1 MYLVGNW
8 KMEGSR
14 AFAAAH
20 LREVARQMQ
29 VLHVAEYHTIIH
41 CPPFPWLCEA
51 TVATAGSALKIGA
64 QDCSHHTDHG
74 AYTGEVS
81 ARMLREVGCE
91 YVILGHSERRA
102 QHQENDAMIAKK
114 LHAALAAK
122 LIPIVCVGE
131 SAAQRA
137 TGSYLPILHRQ
148 LGAILAFYTGK
159 LHSLI
164 VAYEPIWAIGSGHT
178 PTTSDI
184 QEVSE
189 SLHHHLESHGVGA
202 PSMLYGGSVRSENA
216 AEILAIPSINGV
228 LVGGAS
234 IDAEQWTGIMKAATS
249 HNKE

>member
-8 KMEGSR
+8 KMEGCR
-14 AFAAAH
+14 AFVSTH
-20 LREVARQMQ
+20 LREVAQQMAD
-29 VLHVAEYHTIIH
+29 LHVAEHHTVIH

-51 TVATAGSALKIGA
+51 SAAAAGSALKIGA
-64 QDCSHHTDHG
+64 QDCAHHANHG

-81 ARMLREVGCE
+81 ATMVREAGGE

-102 QHQENDAMIAKK
+102 QYQENDALIAKK
-114 LHAALAAK
+114 LHAALSAK

-148 LGAILAFYTGK
+148 LAAILTFYTGK

-164 VAYEPIWAIGSGHT
+164 VAYEPIWAIGTGQT
-178 PTTSDI
+178 PTIADI
-184 QEVSE
+184 HEVSE
-189 SLHHHLESHGVGA
+189 SLHHHLESHGVSA
-202 PSMLYGGSVRSENA
+202 PSLLYGGSVRAENA
-216 AEILAIPSINGV
+216 AEILAIPSLNGV

-249 HNKE
+249 HTKE